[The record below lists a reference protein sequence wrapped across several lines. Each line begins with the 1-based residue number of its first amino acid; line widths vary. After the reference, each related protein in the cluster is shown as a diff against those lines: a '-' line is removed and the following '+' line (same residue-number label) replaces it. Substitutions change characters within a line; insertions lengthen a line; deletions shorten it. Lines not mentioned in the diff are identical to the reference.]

1 MNNKPYYDVVIVGAG
16 PAGLFAAYNLA
27 KKTDN
32 IIVIDS
38 GKDIYHRSC
47 PLREGRAKQC
57 VNCSPCNIMQGFGG
71 AGTFSDC
78 KLSLTPYGV
87 GGDIIDYISD
97 SDANSY
103 INEVEYLFASFDP
116 FNSKRRIIGKDI
128 PSQLTDAAEQCS
140 LTLTKCPTKHLG
152 TDGTLVVMRNLFQY
166 LKEDRNVQFC
176 FDTEVTKVVEEKED
190 SSSETISVYTD
201 KDIIFN
207 AKNVI
212 FAVGRSG
219 NHWLKNV
226 IAKDLGIKTVS
237 NKVDVG
243 VRVEVDAEDIED
255 ITSLLYDMKFS
266 KVDASGNK
274 VRTFCTNPRGYVSE
288 EHYDSDTCLVN
299 GHSFA
304 RKKTNRTNFAL
315 LVTLNNAAITSDY
328 VRQLIQLK
336 NSVVGNKIMVQDY
349 ASFAHL
355 LPFDSSKISKQETN
369 TLKTAV
375 PFDMN
380 NILPS
385 IVKDNILSFMTAFE
399 KLIDIYCNKSLDLYS
414 VTLYG
419 LEAKFYSDRIE
430 VDNHFE
436 TAKKGI
442 YAVGDGSGITRGIV
456 QSCVSGMVAAD
467 NIIAN
472 L

>member
-1 MNNKPYYDVVIVGAG
+1 MNNKPYYDVAIVGAG

-32 IIVIDS
+32 IIVIES
-38 GKDIYHRSC
+38 GKNIYHRSC
-47 PLREGRAKQC
+47 PLREGKAKEC
-57 VNCSPCNIMQGFGG
+57 VNCLPCNIMQGFGG

-87 GGDIIDYISD
+87 GGDVIDYISN
-97 SDANSY
+97 SDAENY
-103 INEVEYLFASFDP
+103 TNEVEHIFASFDP
-116 FNSKRRIIGKDI
+116 FNSKRKIIGKDI
-128 PSQLTDAAEQCS
+128 PSQLTNAAEQCS

-152 TDGTLVVMRNLFQY
+152 TDGTLIVMKNLFEY
-166 LKEDRNVQFC
+166 LKDKGVQFC
-176 FDTEVTKVVEEKED
+176 FGTEVTKVEEKED
-190 SSSETISVYTD
+190 PSSEKIISVYTD
-201 KDIIFN
+201 QSIIFN

-243 VRVEVDAEDIED
+243 VRVEVNAEDVED
-255 ITSLLYDMKFS
+255 ITNLLYDMKFS
-266 KVDASGNK
+266 KVDAFGNK

-288 EHYDSDTCLVN
+288 EHYDSNTCLVN

-304 RKKTNRTNFAL
+304 KKKSNRTNFAL

-349 ASFAHL
+349 CSFAHL
-355 LPFDSSKISKQETN
+355 LPFDSSKISAHETN

-375 PFDMN
+375 PFDMD

-385 IVKDNILSFMTAFE
+385 IVKDNILSFMLAFAR
-399 KLIDIYCNKSLDLYS
+399 LVYIYCNKPLNLDS
-414 VTLYG
+414 VTIYG

-456 QSCVSGMVAAD
+456 QSCISGMVAAN

>member
-32 IIVIDS
+32 IIVVDS

-47 PLREGRAKQC
+47 PLREGRVKQC

-87 GGDIIDYISD
+87 GGDIIDYISN
-97 SDANSY
+97 SDAENY
-103 INEVEYLFASFDP
+103 TDEDENIFASFDP

-128 PSQLTDAAEQCS
+128 PSQLTNAAEQCS

-152 TDGTLVVMRNLFQY
+152 TDGTLVVMRNLFEY
-166 LKEDRNVQFC
+166 LKDRNVQFC
-176 FDTEVTKVVEEKED
+176 FGTKVTKVEEKENP
-190 SSSETISVYTD
+190 SSEKVISVYTD
-201 KDIIFN
+201 QSTVFN

-255 ITSLLYDMKFS
+255 ITYWLYDMKFS
-266 KVDASGNK
+266 KVDAFGNK

-288 EHYDSDTCLVN
+288 EHYDSNTCLVN

-304 RKKTNRTNFAL
+304 KKKSNRTNFAL

-349 ASFAHL
+349 CSFAHL
-355 LPFDSSKISKQETN
+355 LPFDSSKISRQETN

-385 IVKDNILSFMTAFE
+385 IIKDNILSFMTAFARFVY
-399 KLIDIYCNKSLDLYS
+399 IYCNKPMNLDS

-456 QSCVSGMVAAD
+456 QSCISGMVAAD
-467 NIIAN
+467 NIITN

>member
-1 MNNKPYYDVVIVGAG
+1 MNNKPYYDVAIVGAG

-32 IIVIDS
+32 IIVIES
-38 GKDIYHRSC
+38 GKNIYHRSC
-47 PLREGRAKQC
+47 PLREGKAKEC
-57 VNCSPCNIMQGFGG
+57 VNCLPCNIMQGFGG

-87 GGDIIDYISD
+87 GGDVIDYISN
-97 SDANSY
+97 SDAENY
-103 INEVEYLFASFDP
+103 TNEVEHIFASFDP

-128 PSQLTDAAEQCS
+128 PSQLTNTAEQCS
-140 LTLTKCPTKHLG
+140 LTFTKCPTKHLG
-152 TDGTLVVMRNLFQY
+152 TDGTLVVMRNLFEY
-166 LKEDRNVQFC
+166 LKDKGVQFC
-176 FDTEVTKVVEEKED
+176 FDTEVIEVEEKDD
-190 SSSETISVYTD
+190 SSAEKIISVHTD
-201 KDIIFN
+201 KSIIFN

-219 NHWLKNV
+219 NYWLKNV

-243 VRVEVDAEDIED
+243 VRVEVNAEDIED

-266 KVDASGNK
+266 KVDAFGNK

-288 EHYDSDTCLVN
+288 EHYDSNTCLVN

-304 RKKTNRTNFAL
+304 KKKSNRTNFAL
-315 LVTLNNAAITSDY
+315 LVTLNNTAITSDY

-336 NSVVGNKIMVQDY
+336 NSVVGNKIMMQDY
-349 ASFAHL
+349 CSFAHL
-355 LPFDSSKISKQETN
+355 LPFDSSKISRQETN

-385 IVKDNILSFMTAFE
+385 IIKDNILSFMTAFAR
-399 KLIDIYCNKSLDLYS
+399 LVYIYCNKPMNLDS

-456 QSCVSGMVAAD
+456 QSCISGMVAAD